1 MEEESGRGITNIR
14 TRVNVVG
21 LVQGVGFRPFVW
33 REAVARGLGGFV
45 GNDAD
50 GVVLEVEGPPDRV
63 SALVTALSSPP
74 PLARVDG
81 VSCTPLPVVGDT
93 AFVIRDSDLT
103 GARRALVSPDTA
115 TCADCLRELHDPADR
130 RYLHPFVNC
139 TSCGPR
145 YTIVE
150 SVPYDRSRTTMAPFP
165 MCPSCAA
172 EYVDPANRRFHAE
185 PVACPSCGPALSLVG
200 HSGDPIAGA
209 VSLLRAGSVLAV
221 KGLGGYHL
229 AVDACSE
236 AAVSLLRS
244 RKHREDR
251 PFALMVA
258 SVSEAPQLCVV
269 SPAELELLTSPAR
282 PIVI

>member
-1 MEEESGRGITNIR
+1 MTAESGRGITTIR
-14 TRVNVVG
+14 TRVIVTG

-33 REAVARGLGGFV
+33 REAVSRGLSGFV

-50 GVVLEVEGPPDRV
+50 GVVLEVEGDDVAV

-81 VSCTPLPVVGDT
+81 VSCTPMPVVGES
-93 AFVIRDSDLT
+93 AFVIRESDLG

-115 TCADCLRELHDPADR
+115 TCADCLRELHDPGDR

-145 YTIVE
+145 FTIVE
-150 SVPYDRSRTTMAPFP
+150 SVPYDRSRTTMAAFP
-165 MCPSCAA
+165 MCAACAA
-172 EYVDPANRRFHAE
+172 EYADPSDRRFHAE
-185 PVACPSCGPALSLVG
+185 PVACPSCGPRLSLVG
-200 HSGDPIAGA
+200 FAGDPIAGA
-209 VSLLRAGSVLAV
+209 VALLRAGSVLAV

-236 AAVSLLRS
+236 SAVARLRA

-258 SVSEAPQLCVV
+258 TVAQ
-269 SPAELELLTSPAR
+269 AT
-282 PIVI
+282 